1 MIEGENQNFRDKS
14 TLGGAI
20 MLFSD
25 IVPFIRFAEII
36 HYESD
41 GYPVYVR
48 DCRIFYVLSGE
59 AKICIGDHTYPM
71 RAHTVFFCCS
81 GSKYTISS
89 SGIDLICVNFDLT
102 QDNRGREQP
111 YSPVRLSGTDALP
124 PAGSCFVEDLCVLNQ
139 HILFENGISCRELL
153 EGILGEFSTRRIH
166 YRESASALLKALLVQ
181 LLRGSMESV
190 SQSVGA
196 VEKIIDHIHTHYSEP
211 MSNAL
216 FSRLTGYHEYYLNR
230 LFTRYTGSTIRQ
242 YILDVRITHAKKI
255 LLNTDLPI
263 SDIAEKV
270 GFSNTYFST
279 YFRQTTG
286 LSPTQ
291 FRKKHKNTL

>member
-1 MIEGENQNFRDKS
+1 
-14 TLGGAI
+14 

-25 IVPFIRFAEII
+25 VAPFIRFAEII

-41 GYPVYVR
+41 GHPVYVR

-59 AKICIGDHTYPM
+59 ARICIEDHVYPM
-71 RAHTVFFCCS
+71 GPHTVFYCCS

-102 QDNRGREQP
+102 QDNRRREQP
-111 YSPVRLSGTDALP
+111 YSPIRLSGTGTLP
-124 PAGSCFVEDLCVLNQ
+124 PAGSCFVEDLCILNR
-139 HILFENGISCRELL
+139 HILLENGMACRELL

-166 YRESASALLKALLVQ
+166 YRETASALLKALLVQ

-190 SQSVGA
+190 SQSAGA

-230 LFTRYTGSTIRQ
+230 LFTRHTGSTIHQ
-242 YILDVRITHAKKI
+242 YILDVRISHARKI
-255 LLNTDLPI
+255 LLNTDLPL
-263 SDIAEKV
+263 SVIAEKV
-270 GFSNTYFST
+270 GFNSNTYFST
-279 YFRQTTG
+279 YFRQVTG
-286 LSPTQ
+286 FSPAQ
-291 FRKKHKNTL
+291 FRKKYKNTL

>member
-1 MIEGENQNFRDKS
+1 
-14 TLGGAI
+14 

-25 IVPFIRFAEII
+25 IAPFIRFAEII

-41 GYPVYVR
+41 GHPVYVR
-48 DCRIFYVLSGE
+48 DCRIFYILSGE
-59 AKICIGDHTYPM
+59 AKICIGDHVYTM
-71 RAHTVFFCCS
+71 GAHTVFFCCG

-102 QDNRGREQP
+102 QDNRSNEQP
-111 YSPVRLSGTDALP
+111 YSPIRIFETDTLP
-124 PAGSCFVEDLCVLNQ
+124 PTDNCFVEDMCILNQ
-139 HILFENGISCRELL
+139 YIILENGMSCRELL
-153 EGILGEFSTRRIH
+153 EEILGEFSTRRIH

-181 LLRGSMESV
+181 LLRDSMESV
-190 SQSVGA
+190 SQSAGA
-196 VEKIIDHIHTHYSEP
+196 VEKIIDHIHTHYNEP

-230 LFTRYTGSTIRQ
+230 LFTRHTGSTIHQ
-242 YILDVRITHAKKI
+242 YILDVRISHARNI
-255 LLNTDLPI
+255 LLNTDLPL
-263 SDIAEKV
+263 SVIAEKV
-270 GFSNTYFST
+270 GFSSNTYFST

>member
-1 MIEGENQNFRDKS
+1 MYSIYKS
-14 TLGGAI
+14 ALGGTI

-25 IVPFIRFAEII
+25 ITPFIRFAEII

-41 GYPVYVR
+41 GHPVYVR

-59 AKICIGDHTYPM
+59 ARICIGDHVYSM
-71 RAHTVFFCCS
+71 GAHTVFYCCS
-81 GSKYTISS
+81 GSRYTISS
-89 SGIDLICVNFDLT
+89 PGIDLICVNFDLT

-111 YSPVRLSGTDALP
+111 YSPVRLSETEALP
-124 PAGSCFVEDLCVLNQ
+124 PALSCFVEDLNILNQ
-139 HILFENGISCRELL
+139 HILFENGMACRELL

-190 SQSVGA
+190 SQSADA
-196 VEKIIDHIHTHYSEP
+196 VEKIIDHIHTHYSDP

-230 LFTRYTGSTIRQ
+230 LFARHTGSTIHQ
-242 YILDVRITHAKKI
+242 YILDVRISHARKV
-255 LLNTDLPI
+255 LLNTDLPL
-263 SDIAEKV
+263 SVIAEKV
-270 GFSNTYFST
+270 GFSSNTYFST

-291 FRKKHKNTL
+291 FRKKYKNTL